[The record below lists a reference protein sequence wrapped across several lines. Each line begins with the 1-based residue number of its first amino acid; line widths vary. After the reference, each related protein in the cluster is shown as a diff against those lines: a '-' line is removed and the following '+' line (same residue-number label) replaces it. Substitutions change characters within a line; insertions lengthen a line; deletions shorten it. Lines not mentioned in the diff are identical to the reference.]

1 MANTIVANSVRS
13 THAKRRRK
21 REVDVPTVL
30 KENSRLA
37 GRSFFEGENV
47 QEQPLAYTAV
57 RAAPNVFPAEKFLT
71 VSVKIQIC

>member
-1 MANTIVANSVRS
+1 M
-13 THAKRRRK
+13 
-21 REVDVPTVL
+21 L
-30 KENSRLA
+30 KENSSLA

-71 VSVKIQIC
+71 VSVKSKFVEFFSAGG